1 MSNLLFIGNLGT
13 GELLVIAVSFS
24 LLLLLALAFRNF
36 GWARI
41 CLHGKGIIIS
51 AILGLLVLYLV
62 CCFFGLM
69 GEEQKNKILTFYT
82 RDFLI

>member
-13 GELLVIAVSFS
+13 GEVLVIALSFS
-24 LLLLLALAFRNF
+24 LLLLALAFRNF
-36 GWARI
+36 GLGKNMPTW
-41 CLHGKGIIIS
+41 KGIIIS

-69 GEEQKNKILTFYT
+69 GEEQKKIRYQPF
-82 RDFLI
+82 I

>member
-24 LLLLLALAFRNF
+24 LLLLALAFRNF

-41 CLHGKGIIIS
+41 CLHGRG
-51 AILGLLVLYLV
+51 
-62 CCFFGLM
+62 
-69 GEEQKNKILTFYT
+69 
-82 RDFLI
+82 

>member
-1 MSNLLFIGNLGT
+1 MSNLLFIGNLGA

-24 LLLLLALAFRNF
+24 LLLLVLALAFRNF
-36 GWARI
+36 GLGKNMPTW
-41 CLHGKGIIIS
+41 KGIIIS

-69 GEEQKNKILTFYT
+69 GEEQKK
-82 RDFLI
+82 

>member
-24 LLLLLALAFRNF
+24 LLLLALAFRVFDF
-36 GWARI
+36 GKNLPTW
-41 CLHGKGIIIS
+41 KGIIIS

-69 GEEQKNKILTFYT
+69 GEEQKK
-82 RDFLI
+82 

>member
-13 GELLVIAVSFS
+13 GELQVIAVSFS

-36 GWARI
+36 GLGKNMPTW
-41 CLHGKGIIIS
+41 KGIIIS

-69 GEEQKNKILTFYT
+69 GEEQKK
-82 RDFLI
+82 